1 MNKISSLDQLPKQ
14 QIRAVMDWFKFIK
27 VFDGKK
33 PNLIAYDEK
42 LFSKDETL
50 SIISDT
56 HQ

>member
-42 LFSKDETL
+42 LFTKDETL

-56 HQ
+56 HK

>member
-33 PNLIAYDEK
+33 PNQIAYDEK

-50 SIISDT
+50 SIISET
-56 HQ
+56 HK